1 MSRGHLILSRRRAMK
16 GWKFAQLGAAPCGN
30 FTITNPSKNVNSLSC
45 FLIQSDC
52 YFRPGSP
59 HRLSARHRTY
69 LFQGGFFFLLIMPR
83 LSMYFYK
90 HSGTPLSFLQVPK
103 PISSW
108 KPPIVHR
115 PTISFCPNILL
126 SRYWF
131 LLVCISYIIHRAG
144 RTMKLYCE
152 NSFSTPCI

>member
-59 HRLSARHRTY
+59 HRLSARHRTH

-90 HSGTPLSFLQVPK
+90 HSGTPPLFSPSPKAHIELKTPHRSSPHYFFLSKYPPK
-103 PISSW
+103 P
-108 KPPIVHR
+108 
-115 PTISFCPNILL
+115 
-126 SRYWF
+126 
-131 LLVCISYIIHRAG
+131 LLVFTGLHIIYHPSR
-144 RTMKLYCE
+144 RKDYETLLWK
-152 NSFSTPCI
+152 